1 MAHEHVV
8 TTTVGDG
15 GRIVI
20 PASYRQA
27 LGLRRGS
34 RVVLSLKDSE
44 IQIYSREQAR
54 KRAQQFVCRLVPAD
68 VSLVDELIRERRE
81 EAKRE

>member
-20 PASYRQA
+20 PATYRQA

-34 RVVLSLKDSE
+34 RVVLFLKDSE
-44 IQIYSREQAR
+44 IRICSREEAR
-54 KRAQQFVCRLVPAD
+54 KRAQDYVCRLVPPE